1 MKLLLK
7 TVAIAGMALL
17 LGAGTAQAQ
26 GKEKVVL
33 LLNWYLYSEHAP
45 FFLGKERGYFDQ
57 EGIDLD
63 IQEGRGSGVTVQA
76 VAAGTA
82 TFGYADVATMI
93 KAASKGAPVTAVG
106 VALQTSP
113 MSAMGFAD
121 RNIRKP
127 EDIKGKTVAVT
138 PGDSMSQIW
147 PLFLKKTGLKDS
159 DFKTVSGDAQ
169 TKLNA
174 VMNNQ
179 ADLLLGYVMDQA
191 IKLQD
196 ATHRKVYPI
205 RFADYGV
212 NMVSSGIIVQKDY
225 LKSKP
230 DLVKRFLRAAT
241 RSLEDAA
248 KHPDAAVDA
257 MLAAKPKSG
266 VKDTAVIGMKNTATL
281 YKGPDNP
288 GDRPLRVGAKNMD
301 ETLALLVEY
310 GGLDKASAGKA
321 TDYYTNAYLP

>member
-1 MKLLLK
+1 MLK
-7 TVAIAGMALL
+7 RFTLGFAAAIVAVLAAPAL
-17 LGAGTAQAQ
+17 AQT
-26 GKEKVVL
+26 KDKVVL
-33 LLNWYLYSEHAP
+33 LLNWYTYSEHAP
-45 FFLGKERGYFDQ
+45 FYLGKERGYFEQ

-93 KAASKGAPVTAVG
+93 KAAAKGAPVMAVG

-113 MSAMGFAD
+113 MSVMGFAD
-121 RNIRKP
+121 KNMRKP

-138 PGDSMSQIW
+138 PGDSMSQVW
-147 PLFLKKTGLKDS
+147 PLFLKKTNLEDS
-159 DFKTVSGDAQ
+159 EFKTVAGDAQ

-174 VMNNQ
+174 VINNQ

-196 ATHRKVYPI
+196 ATHKQVYPI

-212 NMVSSGIIVQKDY
+212 NMVSSGIIVQKDF
-225 LKSKP
+225 LKQKP
-230 DLVKRFLRAAT
+230 DLVKRFMRAAT
-241 RSLEDAA
+241 RSLEEAA
-248 KHPDAAVDA
+248 KNPEAAVDA
-257 MLAAKPKSG
+257 MLKAQPKSG
-266 VKDTAVIGMKNTATL
+266 VKETALIGMKNTAAL

-288 GDRPLRVGAKNMD
+288 NDRPFKVGAKNMT
-301 ETLALLVEY
+301 ETMALLVEY

-321 TDYYTNAYLP
+321 EDYYTNEYLP

>member
-1 MKLLLK
+1 MLK
-7 TVAIAGMALL
+7 RLALL
-17 LGAGTAQAQ
+17 ASALAFAAGAGNVAAQA
-26 GKEKVVL
+26 KDKVTL
-33 LLNWYLYSEHAP
+33 MLNWYTYSEHAP
-45 FFLGKERGYFDQ
+45 FYLGKERGYFDQ

-93 KAASKGAPVTAVG
+93 KAAAKGAPVTAIG

-113 MSAMGFAD
+113 MAVMGFAD
-121 RNIRKP
+121 KNIRKP
-127 EDIKGKTVAVT
+127 DDIKGKTVAVT
-138 PGDSMSQIW
+138 PGDSMSQVW
-147 PLFLKKTGLKDS
+147 PLFLKKTNLKDS
-159 DFKTVSGDAQ
+159 EFKSVAGDAQ

-196 ATHRKVYPI
+196 ATQKQVYPI

-212 NMVSSGIIVQKDY
+212 NLVSSGIIAQKEF
-225 LKSKP
+225 LKQKP
-230 DLVKRFLRAAT
+230 DVAKRFMRAAT
-241 RSLEDAA
+241 RSLEEAA
-248 KHPDAAVDA
+248 KNPEAAVDA
-257 MLAAKPKSG
+257 MLKAQPKSG
-266 VKDTAVIGMKNTATL
+266 VKETALVGMKQTAAL

-288 GDRPLRVGAKNMD
+288 NDRPFRVGAKNMD
-301 ETLALLVEY
+301 DTMTLLVDY
-310 GGLDKASAGKA
+310 GGLDKATAGKA
-321 TDYYTNAYLP
+321 TDYYTNDYLP